1 MKLRRLGSVV
11 ALGWALAITVGAA
24 AQGAQTVNATVAAG
38 SYPIAVAVNPA
49 TNKIYVAN
57 QGGNVTVIDG
67 ATNATATIAAGKYP
81 QAVAVNPATNKIYVA
96 NGDSNN
102 VTVINGATNATAT
115 IAAGTHPIAVAV
127 NRVTDKIYV
136 PNFRSNNVT
145 VIDGAKSTTAK
156 VAAAP
161 TASTNLITNG
171 DFESGNTGFTSGY
184 AFGNVHGPGTYW
196 IGGTPSQAPGAWGGW
211 YNGGDHTSGSGK
223 MMVVNGANDALLPV

>member
-57 QGGNVTVIDG
+57 QGG
-67 ATNATATIAAGKYP
+67 
-81 QAVAVNPATNKIYVA
+81 
-96 NGDSNN
+96 
-102 VTVINGATNATAT
+102 
-115 IAAGTHPIAVAV
+115 
-127 NRVTDKIYV
+127 
-136 PNFRSNNVT
+136 NVT